1 MEIKLDQF
9 IKTLEDFEYLVTV
22 QLDALAGVFDERLI
36 DGLEN
41 GKAQKFKI
49 CMELCWKAIKVFLKE
64 IEGIDAKSPKQSIK
78 EFYLSG
84 YLLEDDYL
92 SMITAIDDR
101 NSLSHIYKKE
111 IFLDVLSRFPGY
123 LSVFRKIVEVIE
135 KKFQENKKKQKT

>member
-1 MEIKLDQF
+1 MDANDLYFWFK
-9 IKTLEDFEYLVTV
+9 KTLVDFEYLVMV
-22 QLDALAGVFDERLI
+22 QLDALAGVLDERLI

-41 GKAQKFKI
+41 GKAHKFEI

-84 YLLEDDYL
+84 YLPEDDYI
-92 SMITAIDDR
+92 SMISAIDDR

-111 IFLDVLSRFPGY
+111 LFDDVLSRFPGY
-123 LSVFRKIVEVIE
+123 LNVFRIIIDVVE
-135 KKFQENKKKQKT
+135 KKLQESNNNS